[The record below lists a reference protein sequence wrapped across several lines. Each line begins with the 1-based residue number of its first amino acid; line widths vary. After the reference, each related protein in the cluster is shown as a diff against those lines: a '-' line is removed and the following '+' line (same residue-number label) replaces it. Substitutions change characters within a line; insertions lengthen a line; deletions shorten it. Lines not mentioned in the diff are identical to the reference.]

1 MPIAKKDKHFN
12 TPITKDIHLNMP
24 ITDSNILMSQSQQ
37 LHICMTQFCNTA
49 LQKRG
54 KHDNYSNLVIRV

>member
-12 TPITKDIHLNMP
+12 KPITKRHLNMP
-24 ITDSNILMSQSQQ
+24 ITDTKISMSQSQQ